1 MTLTAGH
8 DHVHWVWDS
17 EDGNISEM
25 SLHISNQY
33 CKTNNSRPEVFS
45 HLEKNFNCLSR
56 EVYAILLLPFVAQFY
71 FVSVL
76 SDKKSPCTVQAYLP
90 YSCGIDVLPRT
101 AYSVWLLT
109 HYIHLC
115 EQFLVSLAPGF
126 SSTPISPLLLI
137 NSVSAPVISKSR
149 METDG
154 SSQKTLST
162 GNYTLTCLIVC
173 HI

>member
-1 MTLTAGH
+1 MTTCTESGTQKMGISLKWVFTSAISTAKLTTP
-8 DHVHWVWDS
+8 DLKFSPIWKR
-17 EDGNISEM
+17 ISTVYPGRFM
-25 SLHISNQY
+25 LS
-33 CKTNNSRPEVFS
+33 CCC
-45 HLEKNFNCLSR
+45 HLLLNFILCLSSQIR
-56 EVYAILLLPFVAQFY
+56 NPLALFRLICHTVVGLMFFPGLL
-71 FVSVL
+71 
-76 SDKKSPCTVQAYLP
+76 T
-90 YSCGIDVLPRT
+90 
-101 AYSVWLLT
+101 VWLLT